1 MGFFKKYR
9 ETMLALTGPETAETL
24 TGMQQF
30 FQGGRNWTRG
40 VYHREDD
47 GSRCLVGAMQAL
59 RASPVEQAR
68 YWLQK
73 AIAERGEWE
82 GSIESF
88 NDNHSFAEVAQ
99 VIERAKQLAM
109 AGHGVAR
116 PALTYQPGE
125 DAPRVTVIRRAD
137 MERVN
142 RRVERAQRRA
152 KD

>member
-1 MGFFKKYR
+1 MGFFRKYR
-9 ETMLALTGPETAETL
+9 ETMLALTGPESAETL

-40 VYHREDD
+40 MYHRDD

-68 YWLQK
+68 YWVQQ
-73 AIAERGEWE
+73 AIAERGEWD

-88 NDNHSFAEVAQ
+88 NDSHSFAEVTQ

-109 AGHGVAR
+109 AGHAAAR